1 MQTTPYYRL
10 PQWQAYEKLLHKD
23 LNQTIAKIDAAL
35 QTIKASGDASIQ
47 ALRATVTA
55 NQNSTQQ
62 TLISK
67 CQMAFGTYS
76 GTHIYQRE
84 IALPFTPSVLFV
96 ETSGGMRSDDGE
108 TILGGIAIAGYNLM
122 FYQKVGIEI
131 IENGFRVH
139 HNLDN
144 KILLNYANRIYH
156 YVAFR

>member
-62 TLISK
+62 TLSGK
-67 CQMAFGTYS
+67 CQMVFGMYVGGAVTQKTIILS
-76 GTHIYQRE
+76 
-84 IALPFTPSVLFV
+84 FTPSVVLL
-96 ETSGGMRSDDGE
+96 ETAGGMRSNDNS
-108 TILGGIAIAGYNLM
+108 IYGGIALTDHNL
-122 FYQKVGIEI
+122 FFPSKVGMSI
-131 IENGFRVH
+131 IENGFEVYQ
-139 HNLDN
+139 DASK
-144 KILLNYANRIYH
+144 KIMLNEGNRH
-156 YVAFR
+156 YYYIAFR